1 MEPLQRPCLKRKARM
16 QTAVVER
23 ELRGT
28 FSDGVIFER
37 LYRGSVRRW
46 SLEMQKEEVGDGA
59 KSRNK

>member
-1 MEPLQRPCLKRKARM
+1 M